1 MIYKICQITPS
12 LIRSQCAEC
21 GAKFSD
27 PGNLKRHISAA
38 HTKKIQTDRNGST
51 IGFDAN
57 THKYYCNMCVFSSL
71 HRRSANRH
79 IDHAHAANNITS
91 GENVLNSN
99 PCNRSFDLE
108 ENLQRHN
115 VAKQ

>member
-57 THKYYCNMCVFSSL
+57 THKGSFQKQAEKL
-71 HRRSANRH
+71 KNREMK
-79 IDHAHAANNITS
+79 DDE
-91 GENVLNSN
+91 G
-99 PCNRSFDLE
+99 
-108 ENLQRHN
+108 
-115 VAKQ
+115 